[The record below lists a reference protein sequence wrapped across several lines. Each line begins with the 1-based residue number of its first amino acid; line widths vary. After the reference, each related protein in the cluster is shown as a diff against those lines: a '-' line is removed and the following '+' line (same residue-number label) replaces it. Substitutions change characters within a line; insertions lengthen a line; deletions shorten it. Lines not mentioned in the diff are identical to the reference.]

1 MSKIDYCS
9 ADYSILDEDT
19 SKYSYGWNTYNSSYK
34 PVASWNRVYSAFQYR
49 NSTDL
54 NGFPLFGSYNN
65 YWGGGY
71 VYEMRGQKSYLQGN
85 LSLLQNNSW
94 IDRQTRA
101 VIAEFSIYNPNINIF
116 IVAEIIIEFLPSGTI
131 LTSSR
136 FDPISLLNF
145 YTGFALFTIACDII
159 YVIFIVYFMISE
171 IRELCKQGK
180 KYFTHFWSF
189 VEWLIIIFSWA
200 AVAMYAYRIYA
211 SIEISNFFKKT
222 SGYGY
227 YKLQYV
233 TLWNESLRYCL
244 AFCACL
250 GTLKFLKLLRFDKR
264 VSFLSSTIQY
274 ASKQLIAFGFMF
286 FILWCAFVQLMYI
299 FFQDKILGFSTFLRS
314 MTTCFQIMLGKFQVN
329 PLLQAN
335 PLFGPIIFS
344 IYNIFIV
351 FILLNM
357 FISIIND
364 AFSAIRSSNANY
376 SDDYQ
381 MFNFI
386 YNKMRLLFGLG
397 SDKLNRNSV
406 LDGNNNRYKEEN
418 LPDKVDNLLDAFT
431 DVSKSNLFI
440 FVYFLNFNFS

>member
-1 MSKIDYCS
+1 
-9 ADYSILDEDT
+9 
-19 SKYSYGWNTYNSSYK
+19 
-34 PVASWNRVYSAFQYR
+34 
-49 NSTDL
+49 
-54 NGFPLFGSYNN
+54 
-65 YWGGGY
+65 
-71 VYEMRGQKSYLQGN
+71 
-85 LSLLQNNSW
+85 
-94 IDRQTRA
+94 
-101 VIAEFSIYNPNINIF
+101 
-116 IVAEIIIEFLPSGTI
+116 
-131 LTSSR
+131 
-136 FDPISLLNF
+136 
-145 YTGFALFTIACDII
+145 
-159 YVIFIVYFMISE
+159 MISE